1 MRLSKHFTLLEL
13 TKSQTA
19 ERLGINNSPDNHALA
34 CLKALARHILEP
46 ARVHFGI
53 PFTPS
58 SGYRCPKLNRA
69 VKSKPT
75 SQHVRGEAADFEI
88 PTIANRDLADWIKE
102 NLTFDQL
109 ILEFHNPDVANSGW
123 VHCSYREGNNR
134 NQCLIFDGKS
144 YRPF

>member
-1 MRLSKHFTLLEL
+1 MRLSRHFTLSEL

-19 ERLGINNSPDNHALA
+19 KRLGINNKPDSRALA
-34 CLKALARHILEP
+34 NLMALVCHILEP
-46 ARVHFGI
+46 VRVHFGI

-58 SGYRCPKLNRA
+58 SGYRCLKLNRA
-69 VKSKPT
+69 IGSKST
-75 SQHVRGEAADFEI
+75 SQHVKGEAVDFEI

-109 ILEFHNPDVANSGW
+109 ILELHNPDVADSGW

-134 NQCLIFDGKS
+134 CEYLIYDGKE
-144 YRPF
+144 YTQF